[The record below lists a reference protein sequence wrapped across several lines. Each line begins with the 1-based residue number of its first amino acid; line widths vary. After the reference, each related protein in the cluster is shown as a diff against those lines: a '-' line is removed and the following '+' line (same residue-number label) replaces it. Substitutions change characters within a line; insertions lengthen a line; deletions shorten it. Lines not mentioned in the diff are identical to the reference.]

1 MTWQNILKELSPKQ
15 KKLDRNN
22 NGEIDGEDFAML
34 REEGVNKE
42 MKTFE
47 KDKNEAATA
56 ASLSD
61 LKTQLKDAPKY
72 IKTALNEIER
82 YLQGE

>member
-1 MTWQNILKELSPKQ
+1 MNWKDILKELSPKQ
-15 KKLDRNN
+15 QKLDRNN

-34 REEGVNKE
+34 REEKVSKE
-42 MKTFE
+42 IKTFE
-47 KDKNEAATA
+47 KDKNEAA
-56 ASLSD
+56 SLSD
-61 LKTQLKDAPKY
+61 LRTQLKDAPKY

>member
-34 REEGVNKE
+34 RENVNKE

-47 KDKNEAATA
+47 KDKNEAASA

-61 LKTQLKDAPKY
+61 LKEQLKDAPKY

>member
-1 MTWQNILKELSPKQ
+1 MNWKDILKELSPKQ
-15 KKLDRNN
+15 QKLDRNN

-34 REEGVNKE
+34 REEKVSKE
-42 MKTFE
+42 IKTFE
-47 KDKNEAATA
+47 KDKNEAASA

-61 LKTQLKDAPKY
+61 
-72 IKTALNEIER
+72 IER